1 MGLGCDSYNDDAL
14 LRIEEPPMK
23 MSFALPACTALAMAA
38 AALPAVAHEVIY
50 AAPLLGSSEVPA
62 VSTTGTGNGVVTLD
76 LDLLTMRVQA
86 SFSNL
91 IGNTSAAHI
100 HCCVLPGSN
109 VGVATQTPTFVDF
122 PLGVTSGTYDRTF
135 DMTLSSSYSSAFI
148 TNNGGTV
155 SSAFSALVAG
165 LDGGR
170 AYLNLHTTAFPG
182 GEIRGLLVPVPEVS
196 TYAMMLAGLVG
207 IGAARRLRKTA

>member
-1 MGLGCDSYNDDAL
+1 MKFSY
-14 LRIEEPPMK
+14 
-23 MSFALPACTALAMAA
+23 ALPAAAAAALIA
-38 AALPAVAHEVIY
+38 AALPAAAHETVY

-62 VSTTGTGNGVVTLD
+62 VTTTGTGWSVITID
-76 LDLLTMRVQA
+76 FDLLTMRVQA

-109 VGVATQTPTFVDF
+109 VGVASQTPSFSGF
-122 PLGVTSGTYDRTF
+122 PLGVQSGNYDVTF
-135 DMTLSSSYSSAFI
+135 NMAVASSYNAAFI

-155 SSAFSALVAG
+155 GTAFNALVAG

-170 AYLNLHTTAFPG
+170 AYFNLHSTSFPG
-182 GEIRGLLVPVPEVS
+182 GEIRGLLTPVPEVS
-196 TYAMMLAGLVG
+196 TYAMMLAG
-207 IGAARRLRKTA
+207 IAALGTFKRLRKTA